1 MGGLNLGWVYL
12 FMGIVIGSSVIP
24 LWNMMT
30 WNKASG
36 KGAVV
41 SAWTA
46 FFMAVIV
53 WLIYGYVKGGELTV
67 ASLGQNEVMLTG
79 NLTAILGS
87 GIIHYVYSKKHPQNY
102 DFSELDKSINL
113 VENDTSGLTDAEKDP
128 EKLKKITKWIV
139 IRGWFLA
146 IFLILVWPL
155 ISIPAGVFTQTYFA
169 FWVMVAVIWGF
180 GAAVIIIALP
190 LLESRDE
197 IGEAYTVMKSK
208 SFKAKSDIAKEVDVA
223 EAVDDEEA
231 AVNEKKFERGMT
243 LSDSDSA
250 ENMSEPEEL
259 K

>member
-1 MGGLNLGWVYL
+1 MG
-12 FMGIVIGSSVIP
+12 
-24 LWNMMT
+24 
-30 WNKASG
+30 
-36 KGAVV
+36 
-41 SAWTA
+41 
-46 FFMAVIV
+46 
-53 WLIYGYVKGGELTV
+53 
-67 ASLGQNEVMLTG
+67 
-79 NLTAILGS
+79 
-87 GIIHYVYSKKHPQNY
+87 
-102 DFSELDKSINL
+102 
-113 VENDTSGLTDAEKDP
+113 
-128 EKLKKITKWIV
+128 KWIV

-208 SFKAKSDIAKEVDVA
+208 SFKAKSGIAKGVDVA